1 MLLHLYRSAYSLDHA
16 SSLALQINARGSAS
30 RVNSHALQ
38 RLVLIVTSPTT
49 AEPPYV
55 EVSYLLYYNITT
67 TTLFH
72 AYTFLP
78 TWLTSVLMR
87 FRSGV
92 PRSISRHQIIIISS
106 SPVAATVVA
115 EARQRRRRK
124 QCDMSICTKCF
135 QFSVFHSTPFCVLFV
150 RFVVFFFFYRLGRS
164 KRFVGASSV

>member
-1 MLLHLYRSAYSLDHA
+1 VLLHLYRFAYSLDHA
-16 SSLALQINARGSAS
+16 SSLALQINALGSAS

-92 PRSISRHQIIIISS
+92 PRSNSRHQIIIISS
-106 SPVAATVVA
+106 SPAATAVA
-115 EARQRRRRK
+115 EARQRRHRK

-135 QFSVFHSTPFCVLFV
+135 QFSVFHSTLFCVLFV
-150 RFVVFFFFYRLGRS
+150 RFVLFFFFYRLGRS